1 MRGRNVGC
9 VVLSRLLLW
18 SSCLLGEGALG
29 KELMRSRCSACE
41 AMAVEL
47 QEWFYPDSAPKAFKE
62 DKDLPQSLSLS
73 LSFFVSL
80 FSQQLDLPNISV
92 YVYVRRSVSPSYILP
107 LFLLLLLVC
116 VCLCVC
122 VYVPPEEDTPLG
134 EGSNAISHWSN
145 A

>member
-80 FSQQLDLPNISV
+80 SLSLSLSLF
-92 YVYVRRSVSPSYILP
+92 PS
-107 LFLLLLLVC
+107 FVLL
-116 VCLCVC
+116 
-122 VYVPPEEDTPLG
+122 T
-134 EGSNAISHWSN
+134 
-145 A
+145 